1 MNGINNGYVFME
13 LNGNIVFVGDFDGLY
28 RDVDDPWLQ
37 SEGRELQLTNCIV
50 DIIHD
55 RGLKSYCEIGSGLGY
70 NVNTIKNRLDTRV
83 CGFDISSV
91 AVDRAIENLDLDFR
105 VMDITKVVDVED
117 KFDCV
122 CLFNCLWYVL
132 EDLDV
137 VIDNC
142 ISLLSSNG
150 IFVIAQKYVLNQRY
164 GIDIVDGMD
173 GCIGYVED
181 NGKMKVIN
189 KHRFQNEG
197 NYYDGVLVCQ

>member
-1 MNGINNGYVFME
+1 MNNEYVFRE
-13 LNGNIVFVGDFDGLY
+13 DDGDLIFVGDFDGLY

-37 SEGRELQLTNCIV
+37 SEGRELQLANCIV

-70 NVNTIKNRLDTRV
+70 NVNTIKNRLDIRV

-150 IFVIAQKYVLNQRY
+150 IFVIAHKYLLNQRY
-164 GIDIVDGMD
+164 GTDIIDGMD
-173 GCIGYVED
+173 GCIKYIENNSD
-181 NGKMKVIN
+181 MDIIQEYRFPNQGK
-189 KHRFQNEG
+189 
-197 NYYDGVLVCQ
+197 YYYGVLVCR